1 MNSVFLGKI
10 RKLAIKKVVFP
21 ALFGLV
27 ALAAQMIAPAA
38 YLYAKGSGT
47 VTLSADVQSSSI
59 ICVSININGNN
70 PHHPH
75 IHQHPATIN
84 FVDVANPGD
93 IGSMRTFKD
102 HTCQGTVLNTIA
114 IKIPKTPATLSKCT
128 IVLGTRI
135 GKLTCK

>member
-1 MNSVFLGKI
+1 MKNVCSGKI

-47 VTLSADVQSSSI
+47 VSLSADVQSSSI
-59 ICVSININGNN
+59 ICVSININGSNQ
-70 PHHPH
+70 HHPH

-84 FVDVANPGD
+84 FVDVANPGNT
-93 IGSMRTFKD
+93 GTMRTFKD
-102 HTCQGTVLNTIA
+102 HTCQGPVLNTIA
-114 IKIPKTPATLSKCT
+114 IKIPKTPTTLSKCA
-128 IVLGTRI
+128 INLAAKI